1 MNTTEA
7 IRHRTAPHHLG
18 VWSRAA
24 LVLAMAVSVLWI
36 AGALGDV
43 IACLTTSFSRQSTFT
58 IHTGSASVDSWGYL
72 GPDVLS
78 LVPLESSLSVQNIPE
93 GAALLLAG
101 VGLLNGSSWI
111 ALATLMFLVS
121 LKVFKG
127 RPFTRFVS
135 RALAGTGL
143 LILVAVGLM
152 AALGGAGQKQVMDHI
167 GRERILSQPGLAY
180 SDLPFYVWNSISLP
194 LLIAGLLLLLLAGAF
209 KLGTRYQQDTEGLV

>member
-18 VWSRAA
+18 VWSRIA
-24 LVLAMAVSVLWI
+24 LVFAMAVSVLWI
-36 AGALGDV
+36 AGAVWDV
-43 IACLTTSFSRQSTFT
+43 VAWLTMSFSRQSTFT
-58 IHTGSASVDSWGYL
+58 VHTGTASVDSWGYL

-101 VGLLNGSSWI
+101 VGLLNGASWI
-111 ALATLMFLVS
+111 ALATLVFLVS
-121 LKVFKG
+121 LKIFKG

-135 RALAGTGL
+135 RALAATGL
-143 LILVAVGLM
+143 LILVAVGLI

-167 GRERILSQPGLAY
+167 GRERITSQPGLGY
-180 SDLPFYVWNSISLP
+180 GDLPYYIWNSISLP